1 MSKNTMSEL
10 VKPQAKGQI
19 TIPARFRRALG
30 LNSDTYLRVTLEGR
44 QLVLTPVRIV
54 EEGGPAGREY
64 TQDEIEAFFAADQ
77 LDADTVAKI
86 KRLLGRE

>member
-1 MSKNTMSEL
+1 MSKDTVSEL

-30 LNSDTYLRVTLEGR
+30 LDADTYLKDTLGGS
-44 QLVLTPVRIV
+44 QLVPTPMRVV
-54 EEGGPAGREY
+54 EEGGQAGREY
-64 TQDEIEAFFAADQ
+64 TKVEIEAFFAADQ

>member
-1 MSKNTMSEL
+1 MSKNTISEL

-44 QLVLTPVRIV
+44 QLVLTPVRLV
-54 EEGGPAGREY
+54 EEGETIGREY
-64 TQDEIEAFFAADQ
+64 TQDELEAFFAADQ
-77 LDADTVAKI
+77 LDADTVARV